1 MNTRMIRWAGRL
13 ALATGLAALAACG
26 GGNPTAAQAPAGTS
40 AATESDAAATP
51 RRMQALAIGPA
62 AAVPTQRL
70 TVTVPTG
77 GRVFSVPAGVDCGSV
92 CSADVEQGRTV
103 SLRAVPAPGY
113 VFDGWQ
119 GSCSDPTAC
128 SVVMDGARS
137 VSARF
142 AVLNPLA
149 ECTVT
154 RSTSTV
160 AQIAASHPKVLL
172 AQAELKAC
180 LQHQMSLAAPAAVRM
195 KNYVDAQMAGGNIY
209 GFEPWVAALVY
220 QATGDVRYADY
231 AVQRTDAAV
240 AAEEARIAAGQG
252 ADVAGDS
259 YLYVGEIIGGLAT
272 VYDWAYDRLTPQQR
286 SRWIAY
292 ANQAV
297 WNVWN
302 PSQASWGGRSFPWS
316 GWSVDNPANNYY
328 YSFLR
333 ATVLLGLAT
342 HGENAQAPT
351 WITRFRTDKIQNQLL
366 PMFNSQLQGGGSR
379 EGTGY
384 GTAMR
389 GLWELYDWWERSTGE
404 RIASL
409 TPHTRDSIAHLLHNM
424 TPTLDRLAPTG
435 DHARDSSA
443 ALFDYHRHYLQ
454 ALIALYPQDRLSAV
468 ARSALDQSTVPRMR
482 YSYDYYADYLYAL
495 PVMPA
500 ESLSA
505 LSTAYWGSG
514 TGQLMM
520 RSGWDPAATYS
531 NFICGPF
538 TESHAH
544 RDQGSFVLFRG
555 DWLAWDRNIVSQ
567 SGIEQGEE
575 LHNLVRLQRANG
587 TTITQRVESPP
598 CRMLALAHNEHFTYA
613 VADVTPI
620 YGGASAAANGVGRVE
635 REFLFLRPSTV
646 VVMDR
651 VVATQTGTS
660 KIWMLNLPGQPT
672 LSPGRMSYAAQ
683 GNSLDVFGLA
693 PAGVTGRWVAGS
705 RVEVSDS
712 ADGQSNFLHVLG
724 TNGSVSQAV
733 RDDSVGTIGARISLA
748 DGRTAVVRFNS
759 GSGSGGTL
767 ELRRADG
774 SLIQAGALPSTV
786 QAPPLFA
793 GDAPPPPA
801 AVTVALVSPVNGA
814 SFPAPASFKVTA
826 AVSPADQVL
835 RVELWRNGQKVAEDS
850 SAPYEFA
857 QSALGGGLYQFDARA
872 VRSDGAV
879 TTSTSVTVEV
889 TNPAPPP
896 VTVSLTSPATGTQ
909 VNLGTAVNFDAHVQ
923 GTALLGRIDY
933 LANGTVVAT
942 RTDLPWTASWTP
954 PGAGT
959 WSLQARLTLGGG
971 TVIHSATSTLTVVA
985 VAPPAATLALTSPAP
1000 GSQVSLGTATVLAA
1014 AVQGNVSIARVDFLA
1029 NGAVVGARSA
1039 APWTLSWTAP
1049 ALGSWVLQ
1057 ARASLADGRIIS
1069 SAMVGLAV
1077 VAPPP
1082 PPPAGNEVVFRQGQ
1096 GGYGGTLDL
1105 GVSNQYVQYNGGKGV
1120 VSNDEVSGAYRISG
1134 SDGYEVHSF
1143 LRFDGLSVLQGRRVV
1158 KAELSLSFNF
1168 GHAGYTLAGHY
1179 LATPWDPGSGSFGWT
1194 RRDGSH
1200 RWAVKGSGGSDWISG
1215 KSFQL
1220 SGFTGHQVDTH
1231 TVALDVDVVQSWID
1245 QASANQGLVLTP
1257 TVAGKVSWMRT
1268 SEDPVTAYR
1277 PSLKLWL
1284 E

>member
-13 ALATGLAALAACG
+13 ALATGLAAMAACG
-26 GGNPTAAQAPAGTS
+26 GDSPTTTKSLTGKTA
-40 AATESDAAATP
+40 SDAAGSAGALQ
-51 RRMQALAIGPA
+51 RMQALAIGAGAAPA
-62 AAVPTQRL
+62 TAAGPTQRL
-70 TVTVPTG
+70 TVTVSTG

-92 CSADVEQGRTV
+92 CGADVEQGRTV

-119 GSCSDPTAC
+119 GSCSNPTAC
-128 SVVMDGARS
+128 SVVMDGARG

-142 AVLNPLA
+142 ALLDPLA
-149 ECTVT
+149 QCTVT
-154 RSTSTV
+154 RSTATV
-160 AQIAASHPKVLL
+160 TQVAATHPKVLL
-172 AQAELKAC
+172 AHAELKAC
-180 LQHQMSLAAPAAVRM
+180 LERQMALAAPAAVRV

-240 AAEEARIAAGQG
+240 AAEEARIASGQR
-252 ADVAGDS
+252 AEVSGDS
-259 YLYVGEIIGGLAT
+259 YLYVGEVIGGLAT
-272 VYDWAYDRLTPQQR
+272 VYDWAHDRLTPQQR

-302 PSQASWGGRSFPWS
+302 PTQASWGGRSFPWS

-333 ATVLLGLAT
+333 ATMLLGLAT
-342 HGENAQAPT
+342 HGENPQAPT

-454 ALIALYPQDRLSAV
+454 ALAALYPQDRLAAM
-468 ARSALDQSTVPRMR
+468 ARSALEQSTVPRMR

-495 PVMPA
+495 PAMPA
-500 ESLSA
+500 EPLSA
-505 LSTAYWGSG
+505 MSTAYWGQG

-555 DWLAWDRNIVSQ
+555 DWLAWDRNIVSR

-598 CRMLALAHNEHFTYA
+598 CRMLALAHNENFTYA

-620 YGGASAAANGVGRVE
+620 YGGASAAASGVGRVE

-651 VVATQTGTS
+651 VLATQTGTS

-693 PAGVTGRWVAGS
+693 PAGVTGSWVDGS

-712 ADGQSNFLHVLG
+712 AAGQSNFLHVLG

-733 RDDSVGTIGARISLA
+733 RDDGTGTIGARITLA

-759 GSGSGGTL
+759 GNGTGGTL

-774 SLIQAGALPSTV
+774 SLIQVGALPTTV
-786 QAPPLFA
+786 EAPPLFV
-793 GDAPPPPA
+793 GDTPPPPP
-801 AVTVALVSPVNGA
+801 VPVSVALVGPVNGA
-814 SFPAPASFKVTA
+814 SLPSPASFNVTA

-835 RVELWRNGQKVAEDS
+835 RVELWRNGQKVAEDGT
-850 SAPYEFA
+850 APYVFA
-857 QSALGGGLYQFDARA
+857 QTALGGGHYQFEAHA

-879 TTSTSVTVEV
+879 TTSTPLAIEV
-889 TNPAPPP
+889 TNPAPPS
-896 VTVSLTSPATGTQ
+896 VTVSLTSPASGTQ
-909 VNLGTAVNFDAHVQ
+909 VNLGTAVSLDAAVQ
-923 GTALLGRIDY
+923 GTTLIGRIDY
-933 LANGTVVAT
+933 LANGAVVGVRSAAPFS
-942 RTDLPWTASWTP
+942 LSWTP
-954 PGAGT
+954 PAVGV
-959 WSLQARLTLGGG
+959 WILQAR
-971 TVIHSATSTLTVVA
+971 V
-985 VAPPAATLALTSPAP
+985 
-1000 GSQVSLGTATVLAA
+1000 
-1014 AVQGNVSIARVDFLA
+1014 
-1029 NGAVVGARSA
+1029 
-1039 APWTLSWTAP
+1039 
-1049 ALGSWVLQ
+1049 
-1057 ARASLADGRIIS
+1057 SLADGRTLS
-1069 SAMVGLAV
+1069 SATTGLTV
-1077 VAPPP
+1077 SAPPP
-1082 PPPAGNEVVFRQGQ
+1082 PPPAGSDVVFRQGQ
-1096 GGYGGTLDL
+1096 GGYGGTVDV

-1120 VSNDEVSGAYRISG
+1120 VSNDDVSGVYRISG
-1134 SDGYEVHSF
+1134 SNGYKVHSF
-1143 LRFDGLSVLQGRRVV
+1143 LRFDGLSSLQGRRVV

-1179 LATPWDPGSGSFGWT
+1179 LATPWDPSSRGFGWS

-1200 RWAVKGSGGSDWISG
+1200 RWAVKGSGGGDWISG
-1215 KSFQL
+1215 KTFQL
-1220 SGFTGHQVDTH
+1220 SGFTGNQVDTH
-1231 TVALDVDVVQSWID
+1231 TVALDVSVVQAWID
-1245 QASANQGLVLTP
+1245 QPSANHGLVLTP
-1257 TVAGKVSWMRT
+1257 TVAGKVSWLRT
-1268 SEDPVTAYR
+1268 SEDPVAAYR
-1277 PSLKLWL
+1277 PTLKLWMQ
-1284 E
+1284 